1 MAGGLDVVVR
11 LADGAIRLDQEGGA
25 DNALDDLAVVLL
37 LPKRA
42 VGGHDR
48 LIWVREQ
55 REVELVVRAEL
66 RQRLRLIGR
75 DTHDG
80 DIEIIELFQG
90 IAEIAGFLG
99 AARGIGAGVEVDQYA
114 LACVIGEGN
123 GVSGVVG
130 KRT

>member
-1 MAGGLDVVVR
+1 M
-11 LADGAIRLDQEGGA
+11 
-25 DNALDDLAVVLL
+25 
-37 LPKRA
+37 
-42 VGGHDR
+42 
-48 LIWVREQ
+48 
-55 REVELVVRAEL
+55 VRAEL

-114 LACVIGEGN
+114 LACIIGEGN

-130 KRT
+130 KRKSRGGISNVQTVFSHGSHLTYRPGCTLLGRRGRMTPLRANLS